1 MEKVNTIKPN
11 IVTEESEMKKN
22 AIRIIK
28 GSSFAIIISLI
39 LLLVF
44 ALLLTYTELSEATM
58 TPVVTTIVGV
68 SILVGSMV
76 STRKIKKNG
85 ILNGSLVGLIYTIIL
100 YLASSGCLGIGFS
113 LTIYSFVMLAVS
125 VVTGMIGGI
134 IGVNLGGK

>member
-11 IVTEESEMKKN
+11 IVTEESEIKKN

-39 LLLVF
+39 LLLIF
-44 ALLLTYTELSEATM
+44 ALLLTYTELSETTM
-58 TPVVTTIVGV
+58 TPVVTTIVGI
-68 SILVGSMV
+68 SILVGSMA

-85 ILNGSLVGLIYTIIL
+85 ILNGSLVGLIYTVIL

-113 LTIYSFVMLAVS
+113 LTMYSFVMLAVS
-125 VVTGMIGGI
+125 VVTGMLGGI

>member
-39 LLLVF
+39 LLLIF

-113 LTIYSFVMLAVS
+113 LTMYSFVMLAVS